1 MTRVFGGAT
10 PPGNMGLETS
20 SQRSGNHMMF
30 SHQLGTKISR
40 SIVKPKRM
48 IGEEDRVCL
57 DLIKCCSM
65 MEGKWNVTAHATLNG
80 AAQSILQTSLDVL
93 RKPEAWQSWW
103 NSLTESAK
111 GLEEIAH
118 RLYLENSSER
128 MSDYDNDPMH
138 PVGTSRL
145 HERTQTMLHVWQS
158 PESAKLFAQGWTR
171 AWQALLEHRIEGI
184 FVPFTVLFCIEG
196 RYVSVTALPP
206 LLVKES
212 PPVLLPGSQ
221 AANSSLITTSIEH
234 LMQALKLPE
243 DVKGLVV
250 APGFDGRHYVVSLKE
265 LIVRRLPPPFEDSV
279 IRTEALHL
287 CMREN
292 ALSQSDKYVLRTL
305 VPAAVEDLAKAILRR
320 RQDDRSIADLTK
332 DGLLRMVLHSN
343 GVNMTLLHHVS
354 LCAQH
359 RFLETQENAYRT
371 IIDLS
376 YTEMVGRVLKQF
388 VRVDMM
394 YHANEGRD
402 SHEDRLDVVNRFA
415 HLFVSKDVPFWLDF
429 VLPAVRHKFKAPD
442 TFELSHDQVHIPT
455 VLRICSARVG
465 VEYVQQLQRFDKFTF
480 ISGMWLLCCKAPDW
494 LATESPRTAEQI
506 KEQVMSL
513 WKETEP
519 IENPKMKRVFRAR
532 AFLSSVMLNTATL
545 VAKEEFDKLTQF
557 AETQGATM
565 ETRIEDIRL
574 TSLMLDMRM
583 EPAEK
588 RKLVE
593 RYVKKVSKFPS
604 GNFGLDGAL
613 ITAKYIQAVNTL
625 KALGDV
631 PPLELI
637 EAALRQFDSIPG
649 MNFPFS
655 VVHAQALVAAEQA
668 LPGIPENMV
677 PIYHKV
683 VAEAKRIIGE
693 LHGPV
698 QLAKYMHRATWAMID
713 CPIVESHPGSAL
725 LGAEAFRAH
734 VAAYGMEDN
743 RVAQIV
749 YLAGLLLARHV
760 STRIPEASQIRDS
773 LRKISESMRVVAAP
787 NQIAV
792 SRAGISLTI
801 LQRSEILLRRLA
813 QAEDLAPAGSA
824 VMEFLKRFGTPLF
837 GSLFIQ
843 RVGRG
848 FEDRRWM
855 DWLRRDT
862 RTQMLQR
869 VGRGLLHRRFR
880 MYAMYKK
887 KIMKL
892 RTILN
897 KFVQRTGR
905 GFLLRK
911 EMYRVHLL
919 RSVMEGALVRVRLC
933 RRQCFLHK
941 LQRIGR
947 GYLGRL
953 LIAAPYQEEVMRR
966 TEMERQRRL
975 QEERDRLSAA
985 AERCRQRMLE
995 VQRKLLE
1002 AAWDR
1007 VRVCMSDE
1015 ARYRE
1020 FLLLESYKEFQAIAR
1035 ASQKDLVHR
1044 EEIQARRK
1052 DVFALEIRAREDE
1065 DKRLAALKKKPDL
1078 LQLRRKLLLASPI
1091 APFVQQRSDSPLHFG
1106 RASPWES
1113 AAQRAESQ
1121 SSYYKSPLATL
1132 DMEQQYQRRMIQRQ
1146 YIDGMEVLLMWGL
1159 HCRIQLSRHAQR
1171 RKTSFLAELER
1182 RSAGAMYNDD
1192 SIIAEKQLMLER
1204 AAIRIQCAWR
1214 SNVARFERR
1223 YRILHRQTQRDHLYK
1238 KYVED
1243 GDEGRLVLAP
1253 SLYETLRVAGRR

>member
-1 MTRVFGGAT
+1 MTRV
-10 PPGNMGLETS
+10 NMGSMPPEMGDTS
-20 SQRSGNHMMF
+20 SQRSGSNVMF
-30 SHQLGTKISR
+30 SHQLGTKITR
-40 SIVKPKRM
+40 SIIKPKPM

-57 DLIKCCSM
+57 DLIKCCGL

-80 AAQSILQTSLDVL
+80 AAQSLLQTSLEVL

-103 NSLTESAK
+103 NSLSESAK
-111 GLEEIAH
+111 GLEELAH

-128 MSDYDNDPMH
+128 MSDYDNDPMR

-145 HERTQTMLHVWQS
+145 HERTQTMLHVWHS
-158 PESAKLFAQGWTR
+158 PESAKLFTQGWTR
-171 AWQALLEHRIEGI
+171 VWQVLLEHRIEGV
-184 FVPFTVLFCIEG
+184 FVPFTTMFCIEG

-206 LLVKES
+206 LLVKDS
-212 PPVLLPGSQ
+212 PPVLLPGTQPS
-221 AANSSLITTSIEH
+221 NSSLVATSIEH

-265 LIVRRLPPPFEDSV
+265 IISRRLPPPFEANT

-292 ALSQSDKYVLRTL
+292 ALSQADKYVLRTL

-320 RQDDRSIADLTK
+320 RQEDRSIADLTK
-332 DGLLRMVLHSN
+332 DGLLRIVLHAN
-343 GVNMTLLHHVS
+343 GVNMTLMHHVS

-371 IIDLS
+371 IIDLG

-388 VRVDMM
+388 VRVDIM

-402 SHEDRLDVVNRFA
+402 SEDDRLDVVNRFA
-415 HLFVSKDVPFWLDF
+415 HLFVSKDVPFWLDY

-455 VLRICSARVG
+455 VLRICSARIG
-465 VEYVQQLQRFDKFTF
+465 CEYVQQLQRFDKFTS
-480 ISGMWLLCCKAPDW
+480 ISGMWLLCCRAPDW
-494 LATESPRTAEQI
+494 LATETARTAEQI
-506 KEQVMSL
+506 KEQVMGL

-583 EPAEK
+583 EPGDK

-613 ITAKYIQAVNTL
+613 ITAKYIQAVNAL

-655 VVHAQALVAAEQA
+655 VVHAQALITAEQA
-668 LPGIPENMV
+668 LPGVQESTV
-677 PIYHKV
+677 PIYHKIV
-683 VAEAKRIIGE
+683 KEAQRVIGE

-698 QLAKYMHRATWAMID
+698 QLAKYLHRALWAMID
-713 CPIVESHPGSAL
+713 CPIVEGHPGSAMI
-725 LGAEAFRAH
+725 GADAFKAH
-734 VAAYGMEDN
+734 TAAFGIEDN
-743 RVAQIV
+743 RTAQVAYITGI
-749 YLAGLLLARHV
+749 LIARHAA
-760 STRIPEASQIRDS
+760 TRVPEASNIRDS
-773 LRKISESMRVVAAP
+773 LRKISESMRVVAAA
-787 NQIAV
+787 NQVAV

-801 LQRSEILLRRLA
+801 LQRSEILLRRLPHA
-813 QAEDLAPAGSA
+813 ADLAPAGSA

-837 GSLFIQ
+837 ASLFIQ

-848 FEDRRWM
+848 FDDRRWM

-862 RTQMLQR
+862 NAQVLQR

-880 MYAMYKK
+880 MYAMYHK

-897 KFVQRTGR
+897 RYVQRIGR
-905 GFLLRK
+905 GCLLRK
-911 EMYRVHLL
+911 DMYRVHLV

-933 RRQCFLHK
+933 RRKSFILHV
-941 LQRIGR
+941 QRVGR

-953 LIAAPYQEEVMRR
+953 MIAAPYQEEVMRR
-966 TEMERQRRL
+966 LEMDRQRRL

-1007 VRVCMSDE
+1007 VRVCMTDE
-1015 ARYRE
+1015 SRYRE
-1020 FLLLESYKEFQAIAR
+1020 MLGLEAHKEFQAIAR
-1035 ASQKDLVHR
+1035 ASHKDLLHR

-1065 DKRLAALKKKPDL
+1065 DRALAALRKKPDL
-1078 LQLRRKLLLASPI
+1078 IQRRRLALLASPI
-1091 APFVQQRSDSPLHFG
+1091 APPPSAVPRSDSPHHYG

-1113 AAQRAESQ
+1113 TQRHDPASMP
-1121 SSYYKSPLATL
+1121 SPLGGL
-1132 DMEQQYQRRMIQRQ
+1132 EREQRYQRRMIQRQ
-1146 YIDGMEVLLMWGL
+1146 FIDGMEVLLMWGL
-1159 HCRIQLSRHAQR
+1159 YCRIQLSRHAQR

-1182 RSAGAMYNDD
+1182 RSAGAMYNDE
-1192 SIIAEKQLMLER
+1192 SAVAERQLMLER
-1204 AAIRIQCAWR
+1204 AAIRIQSAWR
-1214 SNVARFERR
+1214 CNVARFERR
-1223 YRILHRQTQRDHLYK
+1223 YRLLHRESLRKHVYA
-1238 KYVED
+1238 KYLE
-1243 GDEGRLVLAP
+1243 EGGGPLHLAP
-1253 SLYETLRVAGRR
+1253 SLYETIHNSGH